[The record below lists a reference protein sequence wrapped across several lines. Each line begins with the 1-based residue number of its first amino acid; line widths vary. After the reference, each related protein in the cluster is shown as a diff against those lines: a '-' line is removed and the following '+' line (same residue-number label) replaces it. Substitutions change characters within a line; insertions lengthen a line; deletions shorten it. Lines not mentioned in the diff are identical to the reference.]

1 MKKKLAYFVQ
11 FPIHYQAPLLARLAR
26 EVDLKVF
33 FLSDMTT
40 RAFKDKGFGEIK
52 WDADLTAGY
61 EHAFLPNWRD
71 TGGYSFWNPLV
82 RGLGQ
87 ALDEQPWDAV
97 WFHGYAQFGLLRAL
111 RAAFSRKIP
120 VLFRSESN
128 RICVQPHPAR
138 DAIVRWIVR
147 NASGLLCVG
156 SLNRQYYLHHGA
168 RREQLFHVPYA
179 VDNEALQEAVRA
191 ARPRVRELRSEI
203 GAADGVPV
211 VIFAS
216 KIMERKNPL
225 LLLEAFA
232 ALPCRDSAPPGML
245 VYVGDG
251 PQRPELEA
259 RIEALG
265 MGQWVK
271 VVGFK
276 NQSELPSW
284 FAMADLFVLPSRR
297 EPFAM
302 VVNEAMNAGLPV
314 IATDEVGAAAD
325 LVRDGENGYVVRAND
340 EPSMQI
346 ALSKA
351 LADPVA
357 LGSMGAG
364 SVEIIDRWS
373 YEDDIRGVMTA
384 LDACQST

>member
-26 EVDLKVF
+26 EVELKVF

-61 EHAFLPNWRD
+61 EHEFLPSWRD

-82 RGLGQ
+82 RGLGR
-87 ALDEQPWDAV
+87 ALDERPWDAV
-97 WFHGYAQFGLLRAL
+97 WFHGYSQLGLLRAL
-111 RAAFSRKIP
+111 RLAFGRGLP

-128 RICVQPHPAR
+128 RICVRPHFAR

-147 NASGLLCVG
+147 RASGLLCVG

-179 VDNEALQEAVRA
+179 VDNQALQAAARA
-191 ARPRVRELRSEI
+191 ARPRAVELRREI
-203 GAADGVPV
+203 GAAEDTPV
-211 VIFAS
+211 VLFAS

-225 LLLEAFA
+225 PLLEAFA
-232 ALPCRDSAPPGML
+232 ALPRRNGAPPGML

-251 PQRPELEA
+251 PQRPDLEA
-259 RIEALG
+259 RIEALD
-265 MGQWVK
+265 MGRWVK
-271 VVGFK
+271 FVGFK
-276 NQSELPSW
+276 NQSELPAW

-340 EPSMQI
+340 QPSLQT
-346 ALSKA
+346 ALSRA
-351 LADPVA
+351 LADPGA
-357 LGSMGAG
+357 LGPMGAR
-364 SVEIIDRWS
+364 SVEIIDQWS
-373 YEDDIRGVMTA
+373 YEEDVAGILAA
-384 LDACQST
+384 LAACQPT